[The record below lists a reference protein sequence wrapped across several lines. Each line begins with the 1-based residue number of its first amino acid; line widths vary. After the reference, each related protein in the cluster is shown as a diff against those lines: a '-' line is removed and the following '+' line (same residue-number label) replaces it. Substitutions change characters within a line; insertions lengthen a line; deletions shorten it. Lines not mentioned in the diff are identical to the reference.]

1 MKKGTVAFF
10 SAIGG
15 ALLAAAGVA
24 QITKHKIADTTKMS
38 EKHFNLYMLMNQWVK
53 VKQSNKSIA
62 RYFEEKGFKEI
73 AIYGMNYVGET
84 LLSEMAGSE
93 VTVKYGID
101 KNAERIYQDI
111 DVVLPDDAFDDVDA
125 VIVTAVTF
133 FDEIEETL
141 SQKVNCPILSLEDI
155 LCEI

>member
-1 MKKGTVAFF
+1 MKKGV
-10 SAIGG
+10 IGILS
-15 ALLAAAGVA
+15 LLAGAAGGVIA
-24 QITKHKIADTTKMS
+24 EGRIAGKKTETEMGYAKKHLELFLM
-38 EKHFNLYMLMNQWVK
+38 MNQWVK

-84 LLSEMAGSE
+84 LLSEMAGSK

-111 DVVLPDDAFDDVDA
+111 DVVLPDDALDDVDA

>member
-1 MKKGTVAFF
+1 
-10 SAIGG
+10 
-15 ALLAAAGVA
+15 
-24 QITKHKIADTTKMS
+24 
-38 EKHFNLYMLMNQWVK
+38 
-53 VKQSNKSIA
+53 
-62 RYFEEKGFKEI
+62 
-73 AIYGMNYVGET
+73 MNYVGET
-84 LLSEMAGSE
+84 LLSEMAGSK

-111 DVVLPDDAFDDVDA
+111 DVVLPDDALDDVDA

>member
-1 MKKGTVAFF
+1 
-10 SAIGG
+10 
-15 ALLAAAGVA
+15 
-24 QITKHKIADTTKMS
+24 
-38 EKHFNLYMLMNQWVK
+38 
-53 VKQSNKSIA
+53 
-62 RYFEEKGFKEI
+62 
-73 AIYGMNYVGET
+73 MNYVGET

-111 DVVLPDDAFDDVDA
+111 DVVLPDDALDDVDA